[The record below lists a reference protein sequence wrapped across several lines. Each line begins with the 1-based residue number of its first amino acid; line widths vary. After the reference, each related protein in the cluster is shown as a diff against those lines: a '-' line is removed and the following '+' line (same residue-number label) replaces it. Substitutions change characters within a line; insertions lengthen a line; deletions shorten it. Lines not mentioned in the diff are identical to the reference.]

1 MGTLSSH
8 HGQQTTADER
18 RIRKMWMAETVYVS
32 TSSLLALG
40 ACALWVNK
48 RFTDAF
54 TSNKE
59 SACFYWTPPGEC
71 FAHHPIVPSF
81 TMLSPI
87 LIALAS
93 VLQRSSNECIVL
105 ECKAYVGL
113 LNENLKW
120 PNRSNRP
127 NRSGTAIMYDETACM
142 THEHLFFAISRL
154 TTVVESHIW
163 NQSKSKRQALQVM
176 FSICQPWP
184 YLPWTSFKSVF
195 FLKRT
200 IWLRPS
206 DA

>member
-1 MGTLSSH
+1 
-8 HGQQTTADER
+8 
-18 RIRKMWMAETVYVS
+18 MWMAETVYVS

-71 FAHHPIVPSF
+71 FAHPPIVPSF

-113 LNENLKW
+113 LNETLKW
-120 PNRSNRP
+120 PNRS
-127 NRSGTAIMYDETACM
+127 GQAIMYDETACM
-142 THEHLFFAISRL
+142 THNIFYFATSCP
-154 TTVVESHIW
+154 TTVVESFFS
-163 NQSKSKRQALQVM
+163 NLSLRDRLSKSCCL
-176 FSICQPWP
+176 CQQWP
-184 YLPWTSFKSVF
+184 YFSLSS
-195 FLKRT
+195 
-200 IWLRPS
+200 S
-206 DA
+206 

>member
-1 MGTLSSH
+1 MVE
-8 HGQQTTADER
+8 A
-18 RIRKMWMAETVYVS
+18 VYVS
-32 TSSLLALG
+32 TPSLLALG

-71 FAHHPIVPSF
+71 FAHLPIVPPF

-120 PNRSNRP
+120 PNRSNGP
-127 NRSGTAIMYDETACM
+127 NRSGQAIMYDETACM
-142 THEHLFFAISRL
+142 THEHLLFCNFMPNNSCGIIFFQI
-154 TTVVESHIW
+154 
-163 NQSKSKRQALQVM
+163 
-176 FSICQPWP
+176 
-184 YLPWTSFKSVF
+184 
-195 FLKRT
+195 
-200 IWLRPS
+200 
-206 DA
+206 

>member
-1 MGTLSSH
+1 
-8 HGQQTTADER
+8 
-18 RIRKMWMAETVYVS
+18 MWMAEAVYVS

-59 SACFYWTPPGEC
+59 SACFYWTPYGEC
-71 FAHHPIVPSF
+71 FAHPPIVPSF

-87 LIALAS
+87 LIAPAS

-120 PNRSNRP
+120 PNRS
-127 NRSGTAIMYDETACM
+127 GQAIMYDETACM
-142 THEHLFFAISRL
+142 THEHLLFCNFMHNNSCRINFFVTNLSLRDRL
-154 TTVVESHIW
+154 
-163 NQSKSKRQALQVM
+163 SKSCCL
-176 FSICQPWP
+176 CQQWP
-184 YLPWTSFKSVF
+184 YF
-195 FLKRT
+195 
-200 IWLRPS
+200 
-206 DA
+206 